1 MNRFADLLVSQVQHD
16 NTEEVGAGLV
26 PMCMISGVSRR
37 ESLIAWR
44 GRLARPLAVAAYG
57 VFYASL
63 FAAVVVLPIT
73 VVIFGLVILFG

>member
-1 MNRFADLLVSQVQHD
+1 MRFANRLVSHVGY
-16 NTEEVGAGLV
+16 NRTGEVGPGPV
-26 PMCMISGVSRR
+26 PMGMISGVPKH
-37 ESLIAWR
+37 ESPAAWR
-44 GRLARPLAVAAYG
+44 RRLARPLAIVAYG